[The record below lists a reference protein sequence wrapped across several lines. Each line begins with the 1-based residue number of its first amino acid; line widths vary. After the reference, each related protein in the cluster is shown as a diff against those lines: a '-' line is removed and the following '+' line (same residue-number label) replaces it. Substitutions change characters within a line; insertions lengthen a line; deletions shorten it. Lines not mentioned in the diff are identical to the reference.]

1 MTQPSPLTR
10 ALRTGIATD
19 PAYGAV
25 IPPVHL
31 STTYAFEGYDQKGP
45 YDYSR
50 SGNPTRDLLAE
61 ALTTL
66 EGGAGTVPTA
76 SGMAA
81 VTLVLFGLCD
91 PGDRVVMPHD
101 AYGGTWRIF
110 RRWAERGGIELELVD
125 FSDAARVGAALARG
139 PRLVWLET
147 PSNPLVRLVD
157 IADVSRR
164 AHAAGAL
171 VVADNTFC
179 TPVVQRPLELGADL
193 VVHSTT
199 KYVNGHSDVVG
210 GAVVSA
216 TDELHERMAEWCN
229 TLGLPASPVDSWL
242 TLRGLR
248 TLHLRMRAHQDNAV
262 AVAAMLAGHEAVAVV
277 HHPSLATHP
286 DHELA
291 QRQMDGFG
299 GMLSFQLAG
308 GLPAVHRFIDAMQ
321 GITLAE
327 SLGGTESLY
336 CHPATMT
343 HRSMTPEARAVA
355 GIDDSLLR
363 LSIGVEPVDD
373 VLADLRR
380 ALDAVLAGDGQA

>member
-1 MTQPSPLTR
+1 MNETSALTR

-25 IPPVHL
+25 IPPLHM
-31 STTYAFEGYDQKGP
+31 STTYAFEGYDTKGP

-66 EGGAGTVPTA
+66 EGGVGTVVTA

-91 PGDRVVMPHD
+91 PGDLVAIPHD

-110 RRWAERGGIELELVD
+110 LRWAERKGIELEIVD
-125 FSDAARVGAALARG
+125 FSDDAAVDAMLARK

-147 PSNPLVRLVD
+147 PSNPLCRLTD
-157 IADVSRR
+157 IRALADRS
-164 AHAAGAL
+164 HAAGA
-171 VVADNTFC
+171 VVVVDNTFC
-179 TPVVQRPLELGADL
+179 TPIVQRPIEHGADI

-216 TDELHERMAEWCN
+216 GQELHDRMAEWGN
-229 TLGLPASPVDSWL
+229 TLGVIGSPFDSYQA
-242 TLRGLR
+242 LRGLR
-248 TLHLRMRAHQDNAV
+248 TLHLRMQAHQANGLAAV
-262 AVAAMLAGHEAVAVV
+262 ELLSQHPAVSAV
-277 HHPSLATHP
+277 HHPSLPTHP

-291 QRQMDGFG
+291 GRQMDGYG
-299 GMLSFQLAG
+299 AMLSFELAG
-308 GLPAVHRFIDAMQ
+308 GLPAVGRFIDAIQ

-327 SLGGTESLY
+327 SLGGTESLF

-343 HRSMTPEARAVA
+343 HRSMTPEARTVA
-355 GIDDSLLR
+355 GISDSLLR
-363 LSIGVEPVDD
+363 LSIGIEPTAD
-373 VLADLRR
+373 VVGDLRR
-380 ALDAVLAGDGQA
+380 ALDAVKAGGDA